1 MNRFLVL
8 FMVAVSL
15 MAGSLAYAADT
26 LPKPGKFDEEEIFA
40 VERLGS
46 KYKSIIVQ
54 DYSTEGVEIANID
67 EEEKAS
73 LIKSKKDIVKA
84 LTASTVSN
92 LNKGGKIKAVAGSAK
107 RRGNT
112 LILKGKITK
121 FNGGVGAAKWFLGHF
136 APKSAKTNI
145 SIEAELIDAST
156 NKVLAKIK
164 DIRSGGEGVSLGSGN
179 MASAFIVQ
187 ANDEGEEL
195 ANFINELM

>member
-15 MAGSLAYAADT
+15 MAGSLVYAADT

-54 DYSTEGVEIANID
+54 DYSTEKAEISNID
-67 EEEKAS
+67 EDEKEL
-73 LIKSKKDIVKA
+73 LIKSKKNIVKA

-92 LNKGGKIKAVAGSAK
+92 LNKGGKIKAVAGTAK
-107 RRGNT
+107 HRGNT
-112 LILKGKITK
+112 LILRGKITK

-156 NKVLAKIK
+156 NEVLAKIK

-179 MASAFIVQ
+179 MTSAFTVQ